1 MPGSNEL
8 NMMHTQIRKRWLLI
22 LVTVVAWFAVALQ
35 LYLMLLNTKNPIGE
49 TLLRF
54 FSYYTILT
62 NVLVAVYGTLLLVKP
77 SGRAG
82 LFLIRPGTA
91 TAVAVYITIVGL
103 VYNLVLRRLWSP
115 EGWQWL
121 VDELLHVGVP
131 LLFILYWLVAIP
143 KSTLYWKRIPG
154 WLIYPAVYAIC
165 IFLRGAQSGFYPY
178 PFIDVTVLGY
188 PRALLNSLVLT
199 GGFLLVSAAFVGLG
213 RWLSRANPSG

>member
-1 MPGSNEL
+1 MA
-8 NMMHTQIRKRWLLI
+8 HQIKTRWLVATI
-22 LVTVVAWFAVALQ
+22 TVVAWFAIILQ
-35 LYLMLLNTKNPIGE
+35 LYLMLLYTKNPVGE

-62 NVLVAVYGTLLLVKP
+62 NVLVAVYGSMLLIKP
-77 SGRAG
+77 SGRLKA
-82 LFLIRPGTA
+82 FLMQPATA
-91 TAVAVYITIVGL
+91 TAIAVYITIVGL

-131 LLFILYWLVAIP
+131 LLFILYWFAGVS
-143 KSTLYWKRIPG
+143 KSALRWKQIPG

-165 IFLRGAQSGFYPY
+165 IFLRGSQSGFYPY
-178 PFIDVTVLGY
+178 PFIDVTALGY
-188 PRALLNSLVLT
+188 PRALWNSVVLT

-213 RWLSRANPSG
+213 RWLTRANPSG

>member
-1 MPGSNEL
+1 MD
-8 NMMHTQIRKRWLLI
+8 HQIKKRWLV
-22 LVTVVAWFAVALQ
+22 VTVTVIAWFAVILQ

-62 NVLVAVYGTLLLVKP
+62 NLLVALYGTLLLVMP
-77 SGRAG
+77 SGRLG
-82 LFLIRPGTA
+82 SLLRQPGTA
-91 TAVAVYITIVGL
+91 TAIAVYITIVGL

-131 LLFILYWLVAIP
+131 LLFILYWLVGVS
-143 KSTLYWKRIPG
+143 KSALRWKQIPG
-154 WLIYPAVYAIC
+154 WLTYPAVYAIC

-188 PRALLNSLVLT
+188 PRALLNSIVLT
-199 GGFLLVSAAFVGLG
+199 GGFLLVSAVFVGLG
-213 RWLSRANPSG
+213 RRLSGTERSV